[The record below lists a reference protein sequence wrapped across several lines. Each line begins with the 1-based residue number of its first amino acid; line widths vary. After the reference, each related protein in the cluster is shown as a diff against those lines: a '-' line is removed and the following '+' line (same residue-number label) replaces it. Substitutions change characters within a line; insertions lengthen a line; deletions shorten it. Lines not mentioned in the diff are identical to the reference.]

1 MTTKSIKKN
10 FLFKFSLEI
19 LRIIIPII
27 SIPYVYRIFNP
38 QIMGNIEF
46 SQSISGYFFIFA
58 GFGVYTYGL
67 REVSRIRNDKEKR
80 NKVFSELFFIS
91 TLSTV
96 VIFFVYVLY
105 VFFNVKSDLILKNML
120 LINSIQIIA
129 YIFYLEWINEAFE
142 NYKFIA
148 QKTIIIKILNVI
160 CIFLFIKVVSDFYK
174 YLLMIN
180 IFILLNN
187 LISFF
192 YIKRYMTFTFK
203 ELEIK
208 KYLFPLLVILLINN
222 INILYTQLDKIFL
235 GYFTVSRE
243 EIAYYG
249 IGQKIMTI
257 IMVLIMSLINVSKPR
272 LSFYLGENQE
282 KEYFK
287 LLEKLFTYMFILLF
301 PMGIGIVILSREMCL
316 FFGGENYLAANLV
329 VIVFGIRMIEVS
341 VESLLSN
348 QILFLYRKEKVIAL
362 IYGICGIFNFLMKF
376 ILIKEWLGIKFNAET
391 AILTT
396 MFAEILIIILSI
408 LYIKKYLK
416 LEIIIFKWIY
426 LKYFIFSL
434 SFFGIKYLFKN
445 IEINYFL
452 HSILVFI
459 VCSITY
465 IFLLFLSKDK
475 YLFEILYKIKIVRE
489 IGEGK

>member
-160 CIFLFIKVVSDFYK
+160 CIFLLIIYV
-174 YLLMIN
+174 
-180 IFILLNN
+180 FIL
-187 LISFF
+187 S
-192 YIKRYMTFTFK
+192 YYM
-203 ELEIK
+203 
-208 KYLFPLLVILLINN
+208 Y
-222 INILYTQLDKIFL
+222 
-235 GYFTVSRE
+235 
-243 EIAYYG
+243 
-249 IGQKIMTI
+249 
-257 IMVLIMSLINVSKPR
+257 
-272 LSFYLGENQE
+272 
-282 KEYFK
+282 
-287 LLEKLFTYMFILLF
+287 
-301 PMGIGIVILSREMCL
+301 
-316 FFGGENYLAANLV
+316 
-329 VIVFGIRMIEVS
+329 
-341 VESLLSN
+341 
-348 QILFLYRKEKVIAL
+348 
-362 IYGICGIFNFLMKF
+362 
-376 ILIKEWLGIKFNAET
+376 
-391 AILTT
+391 
-396 MFAEILIIILSI
+396 
-408 LYIKKYLK
+408 
-416 LEIIIFKWIY
+416 
-426 LKYFIFSL
+426 
-434 SFFGIKYLFKN
+434 
-445 IEINYFL
+445 
-452 HSILVFI
+452 
-459 VCSITY
+459 
-465 IFLLFLSKDK
+465 
-475 YLFEILYKIKIVRE
+475 
-489 IGEGK
+489 